1 MIASTNLITNSIQFD
16 VNRFVSQALCLFM
29 EIYDPPFSENMQ
41 QVPIDPYG
49 IAKYSVEQDLKVAFI
64 QHGLNYTIIR
74 PHNFYGINQNI
85 WDKYRNVLGIWMYQI
100 LEGKQPT
107 IFGDGNQV
115 RAFSYVDDSIIPFW
129 NASQNDDCI
138 GQIINLGGIKEYTIN
153 EACKILIDVTGTL
166 KTNILEERHEAKYA
180 WSTWDKS
187 VELLDFEHKID
198 LEEGLAKKCGNGR
211 KINLKEID
219 SSGQNTNLKKVFMN
233 IGRINKYN
241 RLV

>member
-16 VNRFVSQALCLFM
+16 VNRFVFASSMSVYGDA
-29 EIYDPPFSENMQ
+29 YDPPFSEDMQ

-49 IAKYSVEQDLKVAFI
+49 IAKYGVEQDLKVALI

-115 RAFSYVDDSIIPFW
+115 RAFKL
-129 NASQNDDCI
+129 C
-138 GQIINLGGIKEYTIN
+138 
-153 EACKILIDVTGTL
+153 
-166 KTNILEERHEAKYA
+166 
-180 WSTWDKS
+180 
-187 VELLDFEHKID
+187 
-198 LEEGLAKKCGNGR
+198 
-211 KINLKEID
+211 
-219 SSGQNTNLKKVFMN
+219 
-233 IGRINKYN
+233 
-241 RLV
+241 